1 MHQQKV
7 NLMTGRNL
15 RTARATLGKLYGL
28 GRPLK
33 ASELGRLLR
42 MPGRDPGRSVLDW
55 EYGKYPL
62 NGPAAVA
69 VEALLGGFRP
79 GHFAEAIR

>member
-1 MHQQKV
+1 
-7 NLMTGRNL
+7 MTGRDIHK
-15 RTARATLGKLYGL
+15 ARVALGKLYGL

-55 EYGKYPL
+55 EDGKYPL
-62 NGPAAVA
+62 NGPASVA
-69 VEALLGGFRP
+69 VEAMLDGFRP
-79 GHFAEAIR
+79 RHFAEAIRN